1 MYVIAQCTGKGFIE
15 KSRKFTISGYA
26 GNVWELDDSTHAKV
40 WAEEQERFN
49 EGQVVDKATAQA
61 AIKAATGDVDKDG
74 MAYSPLTREE
84 SQRLRKEH
92 LGDES

>member
-40 WAEEQERFN
+40 WAEEQELFN
-49 EGQVVDKATAQA
+49 EARIVDKFTAQE
-61 AIKAATGDVDKDG
+61 AINDAGYPVDING
-74 MAYSPLTREE
+74 IPQTPHQL
-84 SQRLRKEH
+84 
-92 LGDES
+92 

>member
-15 KSRKFTISGYA
+15 KSRKFTISGHA

-49 EGQVVDKATAQA
+49 EASTVDKATAQA
-61 AIKAATGDVDKDG
+61 AINAATGDVDRHG
-74 MAYSPLTREE
+74 NPITPHQL
-84 SQRLRKEH
+84 
-92 LGDES
+92 

>member
-1 MYVIAQCTGKGFIE
+1 MYVIAECSGKGFIE

-49 EGQVVDKATAQA
+49 EASTVDKATAQA
-61 AIKAATGDVDKDG
+61 AINDATDPVDMDG
-74 MAYSPLTREE
+74 NPQTPHQL
-84 SQRLRKEH
+84 
-92 LGDES
+92 

>member
-15 KSRKFTISGYA
+15 RSRKYTISGYA

-49 EGQVVDKATAQA
+49 EASTVDKATAQA
-61 AIKAATGDVDKDG
+61 AINDATDPVDIDG
-74 MAYSPLTREE
+74 NPQTPYQL
-84 SQRLRKEH
+84 
-92 LGDES
+92 

>member
-49 EGQVVDKATAQA
+49 EASTVDKATAQA
-61 AIKAATGDVDKDG
+61 AINAATDDVDMDG
-74 MAYSPLTREE
+74 NPITPHQL
-84 SQRLRKEH
+84 
-92 LGDES
+92 

>member
-49 EGQVVDKATAQA
+49 DGRVVDKATAQA
-61 AIKAATGDVDKDG
+61 AINDATDAEDIDG
-74 MAYSPLTREE
+74 NPQTPYQL
-84 SQRLRKEH
+84 
-92 LGDES
+92 